1 MLSLLPLL
9 FTRNYSVLGYFSGFV
24 LAFTAVGIL
33 IVLSINLDIAGRSI
47 PEAQEKYP
55 GLEITEQDREFNYID
70 PIMIPIFISVHMNV
84 FEGTQEVLN
93 LYSETEDP
101 KSFYPLIVGIFIS
114 TIFCLSLGFSY
125 AAYFAYGM
133 GVK

>member
-1 MLSLLPLL
+1 M
-9 FTRNYSVLGYFSGFV
+9 LGYFSGFV

-55 GLEITEQDREFNYID
+55 GLEITEQDRDSNYID

-101 KSFYPLIVGIFIS
+101 KSFYPLIVGIFIIM
-114 TIFCLSLGFSY
+114 IFFFSLGFSY